1 MEFRFTDDQ
10 EAFRLEVREF
20 FRSELGEGRGGID
33 PDTYF
38 RYDNW
43 RLMRGLTEKLV
54 QKNWLTLARQ
64 TSEGGR
70 ITPLIERRG
79 SLAEVETPGRPTDLP
94 KRGFGIFLN
103 VIEIWSIR

>member
-10 EAFRLEVREF
+10 EAFRFEVREF

-43 RLMRGLTEKLV
+43 RLTRGLTKKLV
-54 QKNWLTLARQ
+54 EKNWLTLARQ

-79 SLAEVETPGRPTDLP
+79 SLAEVETPDRPTDLL
-94 KRGFGIFLN
+94 KRDIGLFLN